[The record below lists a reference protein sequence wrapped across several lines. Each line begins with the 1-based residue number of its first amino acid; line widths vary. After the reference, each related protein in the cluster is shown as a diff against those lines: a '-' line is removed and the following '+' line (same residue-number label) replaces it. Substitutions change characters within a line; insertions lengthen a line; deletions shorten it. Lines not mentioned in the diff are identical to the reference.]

1 MHQVEHIPHLWPG
14 KDQGLQFSRFY
25 GDFFRDGFPDLGDE
39 AALVVGDLALVRFVG
54 PVVLHGTKP
63 GNICFEY
70 GNISYFSWLEQSC

>member
-1 MHQVEHIPHLWPG
+1 
-14 KDQGLQFSRFY
+14 
-25 GDFFRDGFPDLGDE
+25 LGDE